1 MKHMAR
7 FADSGLKLG
16 LELFFAG
23 QTAWSETF
31 FAGQKTWAGTFFAGQ
46 TAWAETFLQAKK
58 RRAEALDG
66 VAGDVGDVCRARPTW
81 EDMIIAYSTIPG
93 YPSLR

>member
-1 MKHMAR
+1 MAR
-7 FADSGLKLG
+7 FADQGLKLG
-16 LELFFAG
+16 LNFYAG
-23 QTAWSETF
+23 H
-31 FAGQKTWAGTFFAGQ
+31 KTWAGTFFEGQ

-66 VAGDVGDVCRARPTW
+66 VAGDIGDVCRARFEPPFARVTTIYRPTW

-93 YPSLR
+93 YASLR